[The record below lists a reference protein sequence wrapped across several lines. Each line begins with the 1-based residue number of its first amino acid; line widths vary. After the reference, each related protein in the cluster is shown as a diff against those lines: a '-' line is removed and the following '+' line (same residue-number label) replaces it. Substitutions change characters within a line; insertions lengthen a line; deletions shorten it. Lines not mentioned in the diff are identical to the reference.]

1 MNQDWLEW
9 DLDLGLFVVADGMG
23 GHNAGEVASHLAVE
37 AIRDFVVESASGDLT
52 WPFTYEPA
60 YSPESNRLLTAVR
73 LANRRIYEQGCAH
86 TAMEGMGTTVVA
98 VLAAGDQVALV
109 SVGDS
114 RIYRWRD
121 GALEQMTN
129 DDTWLATVMGVPDDS
144 RTESNH
150 PLKHVLTSVV
160 GTREDLRPSSR
171 EEALQGRRPLRA
183 VQRRHPWPAR
193 RGRHCRGCQG
203 GRHAGAAGLG
213 PGGRGA
219 GPQDQRQRHRARH
232 RGGLTGRILDR
243 LEVRIIRVAGHV
255 RRSFLSLCL
264 FVVCAMWSACSAPTP
279 SVPPAQSL
287 PEAGP
292 SSPAS
297 AAGRRDACRDRL
309 SRRQPDGGARPRHA
323 AQFSVAHPAAAR

>member
-9 DLDLGLFVVADGMG
+9 DLGLGLFVVADGMG
-23 GHNAGEVASHLAVE
+23 GHNAGEVAAHLAIE

-73 LANRRIYEQGCAH
+73 LANRRIYEQGCTH

-98 VLAAGDQVALV
+98 ILAAGDQVALV

-171 EEALQGRRPLRA
+171 EEGLKPGDRFVLCSDGIHGRLDAAAIAEVVRAGGSPDQVASALVDAAL
-183 VQRRHPWPAR
+183 AR
-193 RGRHCRGCQG
+193 RTSDN
-203 GRHAGAAGLG
+203 ATALVIAV
-213 PGGRGA
+213 
-219 GPQDQRQRHRARH
+219 D
-232 RGGLTGRILDR
+232 
-243 LEVRIIRVAGHV
+243 
-255 RRSFLSLCL
+255 
-264 FVVCAMWSACSAPTP
+264 
-279 SVPPAQSL
+279 
-287 PEAGP
+287 
-292 SSPAS
+292 
-297 AAGRRDACRDRL
+297 
-309 SRRQPDGGARPRHA
+309 
-323 AQFSVAHPAAAR
+323 